1 METSFINRDLRDRSF
16 SKQDLRGA
24 VFEGC
29 DLRGCDFRRA
39 QLQGA
44 TFRQVKLGI
53 SPRKLMVYGAI
64 ALVVAALTFNAISD
78 MVFGALGTNPQHPA
92 WRFVLA
98 LYVSLAI
105 AVFAVLPQRRWPPPV
120 QGVTLLPAVTT
131 GALLGFYYGGILA
144 DKEPQ
149 IAIIS
154 ATFAGLTIGI
164 IRLARPHATLMVSL
178 ITIIGTVAAYG
189 ITFTVVGLASA
200 ALSTGNL
207 LPAIGWGTLSLLYF
221 ILTLKGL
228 QTSSQTLKQAASTRF
243 SPADLTYLTFD
254 NPPA

>member
-16 SKQDLRGA
+16 YQQDLRGA

-44 TFRQVKLGI
+44 TFRQVKLGA
-53 SPRKLMVYGAI
+53 SPRKLIVYGAI
-64 ALVVAALTFNAISD
+64 ALVVAALTFNAIGA

-105 AVFAVLPQRRWPPPV
+105 AVFAVLPLR
-120 QGVTLLPAVTT
+120 QGITLLPTAVT
-131 GALLGFYYGGILA
+131 GALLGVYYGGILA

-149 IAIIS
+149 VAIIS

-164 IRLARPHATLMVSL
+164 VRLVRPHATLMVSL

-243 SPADLTYLTFD
+243 SPADLNYLNFD